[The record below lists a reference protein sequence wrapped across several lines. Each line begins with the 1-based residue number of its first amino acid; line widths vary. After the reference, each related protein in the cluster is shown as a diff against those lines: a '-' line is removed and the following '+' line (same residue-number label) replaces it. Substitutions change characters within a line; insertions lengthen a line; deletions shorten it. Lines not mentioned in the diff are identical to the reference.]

1 MNRFSALIRILLTGI
16 ASLGVLTMLTA
27 SLSCQKAFAG
37 PVESIT
43 VAWSP
48 FEPATLLWIAEDQN
62 LFSVNGLNVSFHK
75 YDSGSGSLEGMIKGE
90 ADVTVGVS
98 EFPMVRKAFQKSD
111 VCIIGTVAKV
121 ENQFLV
127 GRKDRGIQ
135 IVADLK
141 GKRIGTTLGTSAE
154 FYLGRFLE
162 LNSVAVG
169 DVNVV
174 DLKTPAE
181 WENSVA
187 DGTVDAILTAQPY
200 ADLASAHLGDNA
212 VVWPAQGGQYLFGLI
227 VSSNDWAAKNPEAI
241 RRFLKSLVQAD
252 EYALKH
258 PSEAKAIAQKK
269 LGVNSSSIDAI
280 WARDQFSVSLDQS
293 LIVAMEDE
301 ARWMIKNS
309 LIAEKEVPFFNDFI
323 NGNPL
328 EAIDPESVNYVR

>member
-1 MNRFSALIRILLTGI
+1 MNRSSALTRTILAGLF
-16 ASLGVLTMLTA
+16 SLGALTVLA
-27 SLSCQKAFAG
+27 GSLSCQKGYSGA
-37 PVESIT
+37 VETIS

-48 FEPATLLWIAEDQN
+48 FEPATLLWIADDQN
-62 LFSVNGLNVSFHK
+62 LFSANGLNINFHK

-111 VCIIGTVAKV
+111 VCIIGTIAKV

-135 IVADLK
+135 TVADLK

-154 FYLGRFLE
+154 FYLGRFLG
-162 LNSVAVG
+162 LNSLTMG
-169 DVNVV
+169 DVTVV

-200 ADLASAHLGDNA
+200 AGLASVRLGDNA
-212 VVWPAQGGQYLFGLI
+212 VVWPAQGGQYLFGLV
-227 VSSNDWAAKNPEAI
+227 VSSNVWAAKNPEAM

-252 EYALKH
+252 EYALGH
-258 PSEAKAIAQKK
+258 PSEAKAITQKR
-269 LGVNSSSIDAI
+269 LGVDTSSIDAI
-280 WARDQFSVSLDQS
+280 WARDQFSVSLEQS
-293 LIVAMEDE
+293 LVVAMEDE
-301 ARWMIKNS
+301 ARWMIKNN
-309 LIAEKEVPFFNDFI
+309 LTTEREVPFFNHFI
-323 NGNPL
+323 NASAL
-328 EAIDPESVNYVR
+328 EAIDPKRVNYVR